1 MKIENL
7 ERAAAINRQLEKL
20 RMIEMLLSEQH
31 SMIVVYKTT
40 SKDSQNECTWD
51 DELRAVLKRAVRKII
66 SDCEKEVEKL

>member
-66 SDCEKEVEKL
+66 SDCEREVEKL

>member
-7 ERAAAINRQLEKL
+7 EKAVAINRQLEKL

-66 SDCEKEVEKL
+66 SDCEREVEKL

>member
-7 ERAAAINRQLEKL
+7 ERAVAINRQLEKL

-51 DELRAVLKRAVRKII
+51 DELRAVLKRAVRKIV
-66 SDCEKEVEKL
+66 SDCEREVEKL

>member
-7 ERAAAINRQLEKL
+7 ERAVAINRQLEKL

-40 SKDSQNECTWD
+40 SKDSQNECTLD

-66 SDCEKEVEKL
+66 SDCEREVEKL